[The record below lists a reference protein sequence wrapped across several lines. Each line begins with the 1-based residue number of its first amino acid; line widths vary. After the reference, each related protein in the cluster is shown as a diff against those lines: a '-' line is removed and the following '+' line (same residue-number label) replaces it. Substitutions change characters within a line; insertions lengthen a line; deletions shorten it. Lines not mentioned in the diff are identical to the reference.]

1 MPRPRRPFLAA
12 LAAVLVAGC
21 SAWTPGEEMP
31 VVAHVDLQRYL
42 GTWYE
47 IATIPSWFQRD
58 CTAVTA
64 TYTLNPDGTIGVV
77 NRCRAG
83 SPDGPSR
90 QVEGVA
96 SVVDPATNAKLSV
109 SFFRPFSGAYW
120 IIALDPEYRYAMVG
134 HPSRDYLWILAR
146 EPALP
151 DGTYR
156 MLVDRARSLGYD
168 PERLVRTW
176 HR

>member
-1 MPRPRRPFLAA
+1 MHPLLRVCAA
-12 LAAVLVAGC
+12 AFAVAVAGC
-21 SAWTPGEEMP
+21 GMLAPRPEMP
-31 VVAHVDLQRYL
+31 VVARVDLERYA

-64 TYTLNPDGTIGVV
+64 TYSPNPDGTLRVI
-77 NRCRAG
+77 NRCRVG
-83 SPDGPSR
+83 DPDGPSR

-96 SVVDPATNAKLSV
+96 TVVDPTTNAKLSV
-109 SFFRPFSGAYW
+109 SFFAPFSGAYW
-120 IIALDPEYRYAMVG
+120 IVALDPEYRYAMVG

-146 EPALP
+146 QPTLA
-151 DGTYR
+151 DDTYR
-156 MLVDRARSLGYD
+156 ILVDRARALGYD
-168 PERLVRTW
+168 PDRLVRTR